1 MASTFS
7 RKLSRSIG
15 TSLTA
20 VGSYTVG
27 ASTQTTVIGLSVAN
41 ISAATVE
48 VDISLNDGTND
59 TYLIKGAPVLP
70 GASLVVSGGD
80 QKIVLVTNDSV
91 KVKSNTASSVDA
103 VMSILELT

>member
-15 TSLTA
+15 TTLTA

-27 ASTQTTVIGLSVAN
+27 AATQTTVIGLSVAN

-103 VMSILELT
+103 VMSILEIT

>member
-1 MASTFS
+1 MPNTFS
-7 RKLSRSIG
+7 RKLSRNIG

-27 ASTQTTVIGLSVAN
+27 VSTQTTVIGLSVAN

-48 VDISLNDGTND
+48 VDITVNDGSND

-70 GASLVVSGGD
+70 GGSLVVSGGD
-80 QKIVLVTNDSV
+80 QKIVLVTNDSI

-103 VMSILELT
+103 VMSILEIT

>member
-41 ISAATVE
+41 VGATTVE
-48 VDISLNDGTND
+48 VDVTLNDGTND

-70 GASLVVSGGD
+70 GAALVMSGGD
-80 QKIVLVTNDSV
+80 QKIVLTTNDSI

>member
-15 TSLTA
+15 TTLTA

>member
-1 MASTFS
+1 MANTFG

-103 VMSILELT
+103 VMSILEIT